1 MATDDEKKAQALE
14 DLLKDSLH
22 AMESVEEVKRLQQS
36 GEDEAAPTASQRTQA
51 TDAPSTETDRKRE
64 QDDQPRSYRSR
75 KAASDEA
82 EDEPVD
88 ENTLLNRI
96 TGLTGSALRFA
107 LRTGDTS
114 WKVGKA
120 LMKSQDQL
128 KVMLAAGQSL
138 KDLREVAGLTKAEL
152 SEALNLRDKSLIE
165 AVENGTAALSFE
177 LILRLAALLARND
190 PLPFILR
197 YTRTYNPEIW
207 KLMHDWGVGRLPLQ
221 FEREREFVNIFRRH
235 DAARRLSDEGFAKV
249 LAFTRS
255 AFEMSLHF
263 VAEEEDALAAYKA
276 DLERQHK
283 SDAKPAEDDSGD
295 TRKKGGRSSNGR
307 KG

>member
-1 MATDDEKKAQALE
+1 MSTDDEKAHALE

-22 AMESVEEVKRLQQS
+22 AMESLDEVRRLHQAK
-36 GEDEAAPTASQRTQA
+36 AA
-51 TDAPSTETDRKRE
+51 DAGNP
-64 QDDQPRSYRSR
+64 QDDS
-75 KAASDEA
+75 AARPPEA
-82 EDEPVD
+82 EPASVDTPAAEAEAEQPAVD

-96 TGLTGSALRFA
+96 SGLTGSAIRFA
-107 LRTGDTS
+107 LRTTDTS

-120 LMKSQDQL
+120 LMRSQDQL
-128 KVMLAAGQSL
+128 KLMLATGQSL

-152 SEALNLRDKSLIE
+152 SEALNLKDKSLIE
-165 AVENGTAALSFE
+165 AVENGTATLSFE

-207 KLMHDWGVGRLPLQ
+207 RLLHDWGVGRLPLQ

-235 DAARRLSDEGFAKV
+235 DAARKLSDEGFAKV
-249 LAFTRS
+249 LSFTRS

-263 VAEEEDALAAYKA
+263 IAEEEEALAAHKA
-276 DLERQHK
+276 ELDATRQ
-283 SDAKPAEDDSGD
+283 DSETSGKAGD
-295 TRKKGGRSSNGR
+295 TATKTRARGQADRKT
-307 KG
+307 

>member
-1 MATDDEKKAQALE
+1 MSTDDEKAHALE

-22 AMESVEEVKRLQQS
+22 AMESLDEVRRLHQARSAEVEEPQ
-36 GEDEAAPTASQRTQA
+36 EAP
-51 TDAPSTETDRKRE
+51 
-64 QDDQPRSYRSR
+64 
-75 KAASDEA
+75 AASSREPGSA
-82 EDEPVD
+82 EEDEPAPDGKPEQPTPAVD

-96 TGLTGSALRFA
+96 SGLTGSAIRFA
-107 LRTGDTS
+107 LRTTDTS

-120 LMKSQDQL
+120 LMRSQDQL
-128 KVMLAAGQSL
+128 KLMLATGQSL

-152 SEALNLRDKSLIE
+152 SEALNLKDKSLIE
-165 AVENGTAALSFE
+165 AVENGTATLSFE

-207 KLMHDWGVGRLPLQ
+207 RLLHDWGVGRLPLQ

-249 LAFTRS
+249 LSFTRS

-263 VAEEEDALAAYKA
+263 IAKEEDALAAHKA
-276 DLERQHK
+276 ELDAARQENEASGK
-283 SDAKPAEDDSGD
+283 AGD
-295 TRKKGGRSSNGR
+295 TSTKGRVRGQGDRKT
-307 KG
+307 

>member
-1 MATDDEKKAQALE
+1 MATDDEKAQALE

-22 AMESVEEVKRLQQS
+22 AMESVDEVRRMRREAS
-36 GEDEAAPTASQRTQA
+36 EGTDAEPAEGETASGARKSGDRERA
-51 TDAPSTETDRKRE
+51 SKGRPVSTE
-64 QDDQPRSYRSR
+64 
-75 KAASDEA
+75 ASSEPI
-82 EDEPVD
+82 EPVD
-88 ENTLLNRI
+88 ENTLLHRI
-96 TGLTGSALRFA
+96 SGLTGSALRFA
-107 LRTGDTS
+107 LRTTDTS

-128 KVMLAAGQSL
+128 RLMLSAGQSL

-165 AVENGTAALSFE
+165 AVENGTATLSFE

-207 KLMHDWGVGRLPLQ
+207 RLLNDWGVGRLPLQ

-249 LAFTRS
+249 LSFTRG

-263 VAEEEDALAAYKA
+263 IAEEEEALAAYKTELDETKDSDKA
-276 DLERQHK
+276 GGQKSEGNRESGRHSDGERQ
-283 SDAKPAEDDSGD
+283 D
-295 TRKKGGRSSNGR
+295 
-307 KG
+307 